1 MPDRDPADDRAPDEA
16 PQDDAP
22 QGERSDAHPEPQ
34 GERSDAHPEPQG
46 ERSDPRP
53 EPDSERSDP
62 RPEPDSERSDP
73 HPEPQRE
80 RSDPHPEPDSERIAV
95 GRINS
100 TWGLKGHVKVTP
112 FTSNEERLVTGANL
126 IVGGKRCVALEVVSP
141 QGYPIIRFA
150 GYNSRTAAERLR
162 DELIEVDAAD
172 LPPLPEHE
180 YYVDD
185 LRGLTV
191 VTTDGTEVGTLADVL
206 TTGANDVYLVQR
218 PGQKDVLIPATAEVV
233 LSVDLETRRMTIDPL
248 PGLLDV

>member
-1 MPDRDPADDRAPDEA
+1 MPDRDPADDRAPHEA

-22 QGERSDAHPEPQ
+22 QR
-34 GERSDAHPEPQG
+34 
-46 ERSDPRP
+46 
-53 EPDSERSDP
+53 
-62 RPEPDSERSDP
+62 ERSDP
-73 HPEPQRE
+73 HPEPDSE

-112 FTSNEERLVTGANL
+112 FTSNEERLVTGAKL

-150 GYNSRTAAERLR
+150 GYNNRTAAETLR
-162 DELIEVDAAD
+162 DKLIEVDAAD
-172 LPPLPEHE
+172 LPTLPEHE

-191 VTTDGTEVGTLADVL
+191 VTTDGTEVGTLSDVL
-206 TTGANDVYLVQR
+206 TTGANDVYLVTR

-233 LSVDLETRRMTIDPL
+233 LSVDLEARRMTIDPL